1 MGPTG
6 ERVLITPPAVGMPGA
21 PAKPH
26 VAKAVFW
33 KAPRADPRLCPE
45 EGQVWTRPQGRR
57 SARTIGH
64 FRCWQQ
70 EPPEISFK
78 GHSSGNLRMAPGNPE
93 GGGSP
98 LTAQTLVPLASASPP
113 SSPRSPPHVM

>member
-33 KAPRADPRLCPE
+33 KAPCADPRLCPE

-78 GHSSGNLRMAPGNPE
+78 GHSSGNLRMAPGKPE
-93 GGGSP
+93 GGGGGHPSP
-98 LTAQTLVPLASASPP
+98 LRRLSPWLQHLLP
-113 SSPRSPPHVM
+113 AHLGPHHT